1 MPTDIRQDFHQKLA
15 TMNTDLTRLGHMVD
29 EAVAKA
35 MAALAAGDLDGAQ
48 EVIQND
54 GEINRQRYYIE
65 EHSTTLIATQQPA
78 AVDLRTIVAAMY
90 VATNL
95 ERIGDY
101 AVGIA
106 RLALRLAEAG
116 EGGPMALPPQFGQMA
131 EIGRTMLGAAMEALA
146 ARDPEAARSV
156 AHRDDEVDELNQQ
169 IYRDLIQE
177 MIKNPEDIR
186 RPTFLLWV
194 AHNLERIGDR
204 VTNVCERVI
213 YMATGEIV
221 EFVDRQPDT
230 EIDVQV
236 YSR

>member
-1 MPTDIRQDFHQKLA
+1 MPTDIRQEFHQKLA
-15 TMNTDLTRLGHMVD
+15 GMRDDLSRLGHMVD

-35 MAALAAGDLDGAQ
+35 MDALAAGDLELAQ
-48 EVIQND
+48 EVIHAD

-116 EGGPMALPPQFGQMA
+116 EAGPLSLPAQFPRMA
-131 EIGRTMLGAAMEALA
+131 EIGREMLAAAMEALA
-146 ARDPEAARSV
+146 ARDPEAARAI
-156 AHRDDEVDELNQQ
+156 AHRDDEVDEVNQQ
-169 IYRDLIQE
+169 IYRELIQE

-230 EIDVQV
+230 DIDVQV

>member
-1 MPTDIRQDFHQKLA
+1 MPTDVRQDFHQKLEGLKD
-15 TMNTDLTRLGHMVD
+15 DLTRLGHMVD
-29 EAVAKA
+29 EAVARS
-35 MAALAAGDLDGAQ
+35 MEALETGDLELAQ

-54 GEINRQRYYIE
+54 GEINRHRYYIE
-65 EHSTTLIATQQPA
+65 EHSTTLIATQQPT

-95 ERIGDY
+95 ERMGDY

-116 EGGPMALPPQFGQMA
+116 EGNPVPLPPQFLRMA
-131 EIGRTMLGAAMEALA
+131 EIGREMLAASMDALA
-146 ARDPEAARSV
+146 KRDAEAARAV
-156 AHRDDEVDELNQQ
+156 ARRDDEVDELNQQ
-169 IYRDLIQE
+169 IYRELIQE

-221 EFVDRQPDT
+221 EFVDHQPDSD
-230 EIDVQV
+230 IDVAV
-236 YSR
+236 YNH

>member
-1 MPTDIRQDFHQKLA
+1 MLTDVRQEFHQKLEGLKD
-15 TMNTDLTRLGHMVD
+15 DLARLGRMVD
-29 EAVAKA
+29 DAVARA
-35 MAALAAGDLDGAQ
+35 MEALAGGDLELAQ
-48 EVIQND
+48 EVVHAD

-95 ERIGDY
+95 ERMGDY
-101 AVGIA
+101 AAGIA
-106 RLALRLAEAG
+106 RLVLRLAEAG
-116 EGGPMALPPQFGQMA
+116 DGSPAALPPQLPKMA
-131 EIGRTMLGAAMEALA
+131 EIGRQMLAASMEALG
-146 ARDPEAARSV
+146 ARDAEAARAV
-156 AHRDDEVDELNQQ
+156 ARRDDEIDELNQQ
-169 IYRDLIQE
+169 IYRELIQE
-177 MIKNPEDIR
+177 MIRSPEDIR

-221 EFVDRQPDT
+221 EFVDRQPDG
-230 EIDVQV
+230 DVGVAV
-236 YSR
+236 YSH

>member
-1 MPTDIRQDFHQKLA
+1 MPTDIRQEFHQKLEGLKA
-15 TMNTDLTRLGHMVD
+15 DLTRLGHMAD
-29 EAVAKA
+29 EAVARS
-35 MAALAAGDLDGAQ
+35 MQALETGDLELAQ

-65 EHSTTLIATQQPA
+65 EHSTTLIATQQPT

-116 EGGPMALPPQFGQMA
+116 EGGPVPLPMQLLRMA
-131 EIGRTMLGAAMEALA
+131 EIGREMLAASMEALA
-146 ARDPEAARSV
+146 QREAEAARAV

-169 IYRDLIQE
+169 VYRELIQE

-230 EIDVQV
+230 DIDVTV
-236 YSR
+236 YNH

>member
-1 MPTDIRQDFHQKLA
+1 MPTDVRQEFHQKLEA
-15 TMNTDLTRLGHMVD
+15 LKDDLARLGRLVD
-29 EAVAKA
+29 EAVARS
-35 MAALAAGDLDGAQ
+35 MEALEAGDLELAQ
-48 EVIQND
+48 EVIQGD
-54 GEINRQRYYIE
+54 GEINRQRYYVE

-95 ERIGDY
+95 ERMGDY
-101 AVGIA
+101 AAGIA
-106 RLALRLAEAG
+106 RLVLRLAEAG
-116 EGGPMALPPQFGQMA
+116 DGSPVALPPQLPRMA
-131 EIGRTMLGAAMEALA
+131 GIGRQMLAASMDALA
-146 ARDPEAARSV
+146 GRDAETARAVAR
-156 AHRDDEVDELNQQ
+156 RDDEIDELNQQ
-169 IYRDLIQE
+169 IYRELIQE

-194 AHNLERIGDR
+194 AHDLERIGDR

-230 EIDVQV
+230 DIDVTV
-236 YSR
+236 YGH

>member
-1 MPTDIRQDFHQKLA
+1 LLTDIRQEFHQKLEGLKD
-15 TMNTDLTRLGHMVD
+15 DLARLAGRVGD
-29 EAVAKA
+29 AVARA
-35 MAALAAGDLDGAQ
+35 MEALERGDLDLARR
-48 EVIQND
+48 VIHGD
-54 GEINRQRYYIE
+54 GDINRHRYYIE

-116 EGGPMALPPQFGQMA
+116 EGGAVALPPQLPQMA
-131 EIGRTMLGAAMEALA
+131 EIGRAMLAASMEALA
-146 ARDPEAARSV
+146 QRDPEAARTV
-156 AHRDDEVDELNQQ
+156 AQRDDEVDELNQRGFGQ
-169 IYRDLIQE
+169 LLQE
-177 MIKNPEDIR
+177 MIKHPEDIR

-221 EFVDRQPDT
+221 EFTDRQPETDV
-230 EIDVQV
+230 DVQV
-236 YSR
+236 YKS

>member
-1 MPTDIRQDFHQKLA
+1 MLTDIRQEFHQKLA
-15 TMNTDLTRLGHMVD
+15 GMNDDLSRLGRMVD
-29 EAVAKA
+29 DAVAKA
-35 MAALAAGDLDGAQ
+35 MEALAAGDLELAQ
-48 EVIQND
+48 EVIHGD

-116 EGGPMALPPQFGQMA
+116 ETGPLALPAQFPRMA
-131 EIGRTMLGAAMEALA
+131 GIGREMLAAAMDALS
-146 ARDPEAARSV
+146 ARDPEAARAI

-177 MIKNPEDIR
+177 MIKHPDDIR

-230 EIDVQV
+230 DVDVQV

>member
-1 MPTDIRQDFHQKLA
+1 MLTDIRQEFHQKLDSLKD
-15 TMNTDLTRLGHMVD
+15 DLARLADRVG
-29 EAVAKA
+29 EAVGRA
-35 MAALAAGDLDGAQ
+35 MEALEQGDLDLAQ
-48 EVIQND
+48 QVIHDD
-54 GEINRQRYYIE
+54 GEINRHRYYIE

-116 EGGPMALPPQFGQMA
+116 EGGAVPLPPQFPRMA
-131 EIGRTMLGAAMEALA
+131 QIGREMLSASMEALA
-146 ARDPEAARSV
+146 KRDPEAARAV

-169 IYRDLIQE
+169 IYRQLLQE
-177 MIKNPEDIR
+177 MIKRPDDIR

-221 EFVDRQPDT
+221 EFTDRQPETD
-230 EIDVQV
+230 IDVTV
-236 YSR
+236 YKQ